1 MKLLKSFLLVAG
13 IAAASL
19 TAHAQFR
26 GPGPGVRDLLN
37 GTPLT
42 VTAGAVS
49 NITVYGVATVN
60 GYSISPYFVL
70 TNSGTPAVAFQATPV
85 IPNGSNG
92 VTPTGATAVQIGT
105 VAGSGTT
112 AVRGNLTVLTNQN
125 CVGIQI
131 GVSNAH
137 TASIVVSNLY
147 FISQ

>member
-1 MKLLKSFLLVAG
+1 MKLLKSFLLSA
-13 IAAASL
+13 ALCAASF
-19 TAHAQFR
+19 TANAQFR
-26 GPGPGVRDLLN
+26 GPGPGAVDILK
-37 GTPLT
+37 GVPLT

-49 NITVYGVATVN
+49 NITVFGVPTQN

-85 IPNGSNG
+85 
-92 VTPTGATAVQIGT
+92 VPTSSGAGATVGSAVQIGT
-105 VAGSGTT
+105 VAGNGTT
-112 AVRGNLTVLTNQN
+112 PVRGNILVLTNQN

>member
-1 MKLLKSFLLVAG
+1 VDLLKG
-13 IAAASL
+13 I
-19 TAHAQFR
+19 
-26 GPGPGVRDLLN
+26 
-37 GTPLT
+37 PLT

-49 NITVYGVATVN
+49 NITVFGVPTQN
-60 GYSISPYFVL
+60 GFSIAPYFCL

-85 IPNGSNG
+85 VPTANGA
-92 VTPTGATAVQIGT
+92 GATVGSAVQIGT
-105 VAGSGTT
+105 VAGNGTT
-112 AVRGNLTVLTNQN
+112 AVRGNIIVLTNQN